1 MKSEVQKF
9 YDWMQSINNAYLSDH
24 EQMKNAFRIVAL
36 ENENNEL
43 KAKLRKV
50 REMVSEAE
58 EMALEMEVNYE
69 IVKPN

>member
-1 MKSEVQKF
+1 MSEVEKF

-24 EQMKNAFRIVAL
+24 EQMTNAFRIVAL

-50 REMVSEAE
+50 NEIIADIDVEF
-58 EMALEMEVNYE
+58 E
-69 IVKPN
+69 IVEK

>member
-1 MKSEVQKF
+1 MSEVQKF

-24 EQMKNAFRIVAL
+24 EQMTNAFRIVAL
-36 ENENNEL
+36 ENENQEL

-58 EMALEMEVNYE
+58 EMALEIEVNYE
-69 IVKPN
+69 TVNPE

>member
-1 MKSEVQKF
+1 MNEVQKF
-9 YDWMQSINNAYLSDH
+9 YEWMQNINNAFLSDH
-24 EQMKNAFRIVAL
+24 EQMTNAFRIVAL

-58 EMALEMEVNYE
+58 IRALEMEVNYE
-69 IVKPN
+69 IVKK

>member
-1 MKSEVQKF
+1 MSEVEKF
-9 YDWMQSINNAYLSDH
+9 YEWMQNINNAFLSDH
-24 EQMKNAFRIVAL
+24 EQMTNAFRIVAL

-58 EMALEMEVNYE
+58 SMALDIEVNYE
-69 IVKPN
+69 IVKG